1 MIKNVIGL
9 SIFLILGTAQVVAQ
23 KEDSTQLPDISSFHQ
38 DLFVPEI
45 KEGKLE
51 AGKRVKQT
59 LGIYLNTDVYHLV
72 YLPTNYKEGKKYPVI
87 VEYPGNGPYTSAS
100 GDVSTGQVDGC
111 NLGYGL
117 SEGKDFIWVSMPFI
131 SADGNENQKWWWG
144 DIEAT
149 KRYCID
155 TVKEVCA
162 KFGGDASNVILA
174 GFSRGAIAVNY
185 IGLHDDEISHLW
197 KAFIVNSHYD
207 GLKTW
212 DYPNSDKASALE
224 RLKRLNGRPQFIC
237 AEGQGTVKSK
247 NYLHQS
253 GIQGNFTFMNIPVR
267 NHTNTWTLY
276 DLKER
281 ENIRTWLAE
290 TIKKN

>member
-9 SIFLILGTAQVVAQ
+9 SIFLILGTTQVVAQ

-45 KEGKLE
+45 TEGTPA
-51 AGKRVKQT
+51 AGKRLRQT
-59 LGIYLNTDVYHLV
+59 LASYQNTNVYHLV

-117 SEGKDFIWVSMPFI
+117 SEGKGFIWISMPFI

-162 KFGGDASNVILA
+162 KFGGDASNVILV

-212 DYPNSDKASALE
+212 DYPNSDKTSALE

-237 AEGQGTVKSK
+237 SEGHGTAKSE
-247 NYLHQS
+247 NYLDQS
-253 GIQGNFTFMNIPVR
+253 GIQGYFTFMNIPVR

-281 ENIRTWLAE
+281 ENIRTWLTE